1 MSFSAAIVLPTYN
14 ETDSLIQLLEELVSV
29 FENDVIYLIVDDSED
44 ARSSRVA
51 STFFSNYPQLTHSI
65 IESRV
70 KRGRGDA
77 VLRGIKF
84 MRTRFG
90 SIKIIEM
97 DSDGSHSV
105 VDALK
110 ILEELKNGSH
120 FVIGSRYLSDSE
132 ISGWPKSR
140 LFFSQSLN
148 KTLSVLF
155 GLPIT
160 DWTNGL
166 RGYSERSSL
175 LLVQNTQIVTGFTYL
190 SEQILVLSQSDISPK
205 EIPSRFRNR
214 THGTSSVGL
223 RELRISLMGILRL
236 YRAYH

>member
-77 VLRGIKF
+77 VLRGIKS

-120 FVIGSRYLSDSE
+120 FD
-132 ISGWPKSR
+132 
-140 LFFSQSLN
+140 
-148 KTLSVLF
+148 
-155 GLPIT
+155 
-160 DWTNGL
+160 
-166 RGYSERSSL
+166 
-175 LLVQNTQIVTGFTYL
+175 
-190 SEQILVLSQSDISPK
+190 
-205 EIPSRFRNR
+205 
-214 THGTSSVGL
+214 
-223 RELRISLMGILRL
+223 
-236 YRAYH
+236 